1 MIDFYIQRQQL
12 DKINEQV
19 NTLKDALGIDE
30 ARDTLARLTELSN
43 SEDFWQDIDN
53 AQKVNR
59 EITILT
65 RKIKSFDNLKLKYDD
80 TVGLLDLIEEMDE
93 ESEVEEAKLR

>member
-43 SEDFWQDIDN
+43 SEDFWQDIDL
-53 AQKVNR
+53 R
-59 EITILT
+59 DF
-65 RKIKSFDNLKLKYDD
+65 SFQ
-80 TVGLLDLIEEMDE
+80 I
-93 ESEVEEAKLR
+93 